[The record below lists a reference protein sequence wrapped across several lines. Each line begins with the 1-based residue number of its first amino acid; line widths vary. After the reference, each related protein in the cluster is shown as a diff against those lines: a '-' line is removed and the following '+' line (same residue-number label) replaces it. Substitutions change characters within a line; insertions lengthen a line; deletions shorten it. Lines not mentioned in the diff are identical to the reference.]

1 MRGSV
6 EVVADISDLTHCCEK
21 VKKIVMNALK
31 RDTSIKRVEVPSC
44 KCKREDKLA
53 GGCLNNLGRLP
64 VVRRVLEL
72 VWYEDYRDRMLSDIR
87 SRGLHS
93 VLLRV
98 AGEELRK
105 GEEPGRLKIEVEND
119 IHVILLALGKLLN
132 GSHVKV
138 YTTDSQ
144 LIERLRLVQEEVGG
158 SKLTLS
164 TCSNS

>member
-6 EVVADISDLTHCCEK
+6 EVVADISALTHCFEK
-21 VKKIVMNALK
+21 VKKIVMIALK
-31 RDTSIKRVEVPSC
+31 RDASIKRVEVPSC
-44 KCKREDKLA
+44 KCKRENKLA

-72 VWYEDYRDRMLSDIR
+72 VWYEDYRDRMLNDIR

-105 GEEPGRLKIEVEND
+105 GEGPGRLRIEVEND
-119 IHVILLALGKLLN
+119 IHVILLALGKLLK
-132 GSHVKV
+132 GSHVEV
-138 YTTDSQ
+138 YTMDSQ

>member
-1 MRGSV
+1 M
-6 EVVADISDLTHCCEK
+6 
-21 VKKIVMNALK
+21 
-31 RDTSIKRVEVPSC
+31 
-44 KCKREDKLA
+44 
-53 GGCLNNLGRLP
+53 LN
-64 VVRRVLEL
+64 
-72 VWYEDYRDRMLSDIR
+72 DIR

-119 IHVILLALGKLLN
+119 IHFILLALGKLLN

-158 SKLTLS
+158 LKLILS

>member
-105 GEEPGRLKIEVEND
+105 GGEPGRLKIEVEND

-158 SKLTLS
+158 LKLTLS